1 MCDTQTTWGGFMRTP
16 AIRLYGF
23 CLASILCLSTG
34 GAFAQK
40 GNTPTGGGAAGTGT
54 TPGAGTPG
62 TANGTISNPNG
73 RNNNPINNPTL
84 NNDGPFA
91 NRPIF
96 LSGRVMFDDGSPVNN
111 EIRIERV
118 CSGNARLEAHV
129 DSKGRFS
136 FQLGG
141 NTALDT
147 DASNSSMGGFGQGG
161 RSSNNSGTSTGGFG
175 SSRQDSMWNCEL
187 RAAYPGYRSDVVE
200 LGTRHSLDDPEVGTI
215 VLHRLANV
223 KGSTISLTTAAA
235 PKPALKNYEKGIQL
249 AQKGKFEE
257 AQKHLLAATELYP
270 KFAAAW
276 FALGQTQ
283 QRENQTAEAQKSY
296 EAAIEADHKFV
307 SPYDQLALMAAQ
319 QGKWAEA
326 AKYSKSAIDL
336 NPVEFPSA
344 FWYNAISNYNLKNSD
359 DALKSAQALVKIDS
373 RHRYPEAE
381 SMLAQLA
388 VEKGDYPEAATHLR
402 SYLQLAP
409 NAKNAEALK
418 TQLLKIEEASAAKK

>member
-1 MCDTQTTWGGFMRTP
+1 M
-16 AIRLYGF
+16 
-23 CLASILCLSTG
+23 
-34 GAFAQK
+34 
-40 GNTPTGGGAAGTGT
+40 
-54 TPGAGTPG
+54 
-62 TANGTISNPNG
+62 
-73 RNNNPINNPTL
+73 
-84 NNDGPFA
+84 
-91 NRPIF
+91 
-96 LSGRVMFDDGSPVNN
+96 
-111 EIRIERV
+111 
-118 CSGNARLEAHV
+118 
-129 DSKGRFS
+129 
-136 FQLGG
+136 
-141 NTALDT
+141 
-147 DASNSSMGGFGQGG
+147 
-161 RSSNNSGTSTGGFG
+161 
-175 SSRQDSMWNCEL
+175 
-187 RAAYPGYRSDVVE
+187 
-200 LGTRHSLDDPEVGTI
+200 DDPEVGTI

-257 AQKHLLAATELYP
+257 AEKHLLQATELYP

-283 QRENQTAEAQKSY
+283 QRASRTAEAQKSY

-319 QGKWAEA
+319 QGKWEEA

-344 FWYNAISNYNLKNSD
+344 FWYNAISNYNLKNSN
-359 DALKSAQALVKIDS
+359 DALRSAQALVKLDS

-388 VEKGDYPEAATHLR
+388 VEKGDYTEAATHLR